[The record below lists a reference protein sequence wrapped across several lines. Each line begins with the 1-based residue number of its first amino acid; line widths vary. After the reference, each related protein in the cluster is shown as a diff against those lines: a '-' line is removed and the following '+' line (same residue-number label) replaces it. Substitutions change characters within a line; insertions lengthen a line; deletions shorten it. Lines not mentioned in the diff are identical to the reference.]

1 MNYLRRMLR
10 KSLQTTKQISRSRVK
25 SIESLASLR
34 GTNTQDLD
42 LNPIQINY
50 VGRHVLSRSDDHS
63 RDPANPTDNGIANKV
78 EHTQE
83 KRQNATD
90 VEEETTM
97 DENAREQRTLY
108 AETADG
114 RDTLLSCVK
123 QK

>member
-1 MNYLRRMLR
+1 MLR

-42 LNPIQINY
+42 LEPIQINY
-50 VGRHVLSRSDDHS
+50 VGRHVLSRSEDHT
-63 RDPANPTDNGIANKV
+63 RDPANPADNVIANV
-78 EHTQE
+78 EHTRE

-97 DENAREQRTLY
+97 DESAHEQRMLY

>member
-1 MNYLRRMLR
+1 MNYLRHTLR
-10 KSLQTTKQISRSRVK
+10 KSLQTTKQISHSRVK

-42 LNPIQINY
+42 LKPIQITY
-50 VGRHVLSRSDDHS
+50 VERHVLSRSEDHT
-63 RDPANPTDNGIANKV
+63 RDPANPTDNGIANV
-78 EHTQE
+78 EHTRG

-97 DENAREQRTLY
+97 DESAYEQRMLY
-108 AETADG
+108 AETVDG

>member
-1 MNYLRRMLR
+1 MLR
-10 KSLQTTKQISRSRVK
+10 KSLQTTKQISRSKVK

-34 GTNTQDLD
+34 GTNTKDLD
-42 LNPIQINY
+42 LVPMETNN
-50 VGRHVLSRSDDHS
+50 VGRHVLSRSEDHT
-63 RDPANPTDNGIANKV
+63 RDPANPADNGIVNV
-78 EHTQE
+78 EHTRE

-97 DENAREQRTLY
+97 DESAREQRTLY
-108 AETADG
+108 AETVDG